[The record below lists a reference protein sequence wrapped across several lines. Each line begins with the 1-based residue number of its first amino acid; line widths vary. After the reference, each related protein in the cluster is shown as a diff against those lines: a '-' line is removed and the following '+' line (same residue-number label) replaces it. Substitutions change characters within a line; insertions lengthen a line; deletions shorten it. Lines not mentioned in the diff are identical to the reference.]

1 MFKKN
6 FGKYAAVLTTNLAM
20 LSGVMITTVAHAE
33 ILVILPET
41 GPMASASDS
50 IKRGLVQANH
60 NANEKYKF
68 HFVDVYK
75 KDISKI
81 LKQHVG
87 KSTQLVIG
95 PLDKN
100 NVEELVFSKP
110 KIQTLAL
117 NQIDKQTKSVFQFAL
132 SKDEDAQALTK
143 RMQWDGVDQLV
154 VLRDPNSIEQTQSF
168 YDAMQKLWGDKM
180 QVQTKL
186 DLKSKLPFFNR
197 DKQGVLLLGSGKWLS
212 QQNHLPKKNI
222 YTLPYAIEEKFRIA
236 KGMVYCDTPAI
247 YTHQWA
253 DVIEAYKQKPVV
265 IPYQRLIAFGADAW
279 QISDELL
286 KRKGNQT
293 IQFQGRTGQIRIV
306 DSILSRSPQCFQSQ
320 GDKQKVL

>member
-1 MFKKN
+1 MFKNKFRN
-6 FGKYAAVLTTNLAM
+6 IFALTTSLTMMSSVFLSTLAQ
-20 LSGVMITTVAHAE
+20 AE

-41 GPMASASDS
+41 GPMANASDS

-60 NANEKYKF
+60 NADEKYTFK
-68 HFVDVYK
+68 FVDVYK
-75 KDISKI
+75 KNVAKV
-81 LKQHVG
+81 LKDHVK
-87 KSTQLVIG
+87 KSTQLIIG

-100 NVEELVFSKP
+100 NVQELVAAQP
-110 KIQTLAL
+110 KVQTLAL
-117 NQIDKQTKSVFQFAL
+117 NQIERQAKSVFQFAL

-143 RMQWDGVDQLV
+143 RMQWDGVDELV
-154 VLRDPNSIEQTQSF
+154 VLRDPRTIAQTQSF
-168 YDAMQKLWGDKM
+168 YDAMHKLWGDKM
-180 QVQTKL
+180 QVQSKL

-197 DKQGVLLLGSGKWLS
+197 NTRGVLLLGSGKWLS
-212 QQNHLPKKNI
+212 EQDNLPKKNI
-222 YTLPYAIEEKFRIA
+222 YTLPYAIEEKFPIA

-286 KRKGNQT
+286 KRQDNQT
-293 IQFQGRTGQIRIV
+293 IQFQGRTGVIRIV

-320 GDKQKVL
+320 GDTQKVL

>member
-1 MFKKN
+1 MFKK
-6 FGKYAAVLTTNLAM
+6 KMYRPVLALSIA
-20 LSGVMITTVAHAE
+20 LSGAGLMSMANAE

-41 GPMASASDS
+41 GPMANVSDS

-60 NANEKYKF
+60 QSDNKYTFKF
-68 HFVDVYK
+68 VNVHQQDVAK
-75 KDISKI
+75 T
-81 LKQHVG
+81 LKQHVK

-100 NVEELVFSKP
+100 NVEELLAAQP

-117 NQIDKQTKSVFQFAL
+117 NQVEKNVKGIYQFAL

-143 RMQWDGVDQLV
+143 RMQKDGVKQLT
-154 VLRDPNSIEQTQSF
+154 VLRDANTIAQTQSF
-168 YDAMQKLWGDKM
+168 FDAMQKLWGDQM
-180 QVQTKL
+180 QVKNKIEK
-186 DLKSKLPFFNR
+186 KSKWSIFGGK
-197 DKQGVLLLGSGKWLS
+197 DDGVLLLGSGKWLS
-212 QQNHLPKKNI
+212 QQDDLPKHRI
-222 YTLPYAIEEKFRIA
+222 YTLPYAIEEKYPIA

-253 DVIEAYKQKPVV
+253 DVIAAYKQKPVS

-286 KRKGNQT
+286 KRQNNQT

-306 DSILSRSPQCFQSQ
+306 DSILSRTPQCFESQ